1 MIRAIH
7 EWCVDNGL
15 TPHLLVVVN
24 EQTRVPQ
31 AFIKDGEIVLN
42 VNYSATQDLHMDN
55 DAIVF
60 SARFSGV
67 SHNMYI
73 PVNAVRGIYA
83 RENGQGMFFE
93 LGSQDDLFPAEH
105 DAAATDKPDWKMAK
119 DKFERTKPHVNV
131 GTIGHVDHGKTTL
144 TAAISTVLTKKFGGD
159 KRDFAEIDSAPEEKA
174 RGYYY

>member
-1 MIRAIH
+1 MAGELISTKPYMIRAIH

-24 EQTRVPQ
+24 EKTRVPQ
-31 AFIKDGEIVLN
+31 AFVKDGEIVLN
-42 VNYSATQDLHMDN
+42 VNDSATQNLHMDN

-73 PVNAVRGIYA
+73 PINAVRGIYA

-93 LGSQDDLFPAEH
+93 LAEQEELFSEGAPADDGEEP
-105 DAAATDKPDWKMAK
+105 AATQGKPK
-119 DKFERTKPHVNV
+119 DEKGKKRPNL
-131 GTIGHVDHGKTTL
+131 TIVK
-144 TAAISTVLTKKFGGD
+144 
-159 KRDFAEIDSAPEEKA
+159 
-174 RGYYY
+174 